1 MTTDQAATY
10 STVINAIGAFHDAR
24 RQQRQQTLQQLLPA
38 FAQLDPATRER
49 NRLESGN
56 LNVFRFFNPGETTH
70 SRLLAFFL
78 DPHAQHG
85 QGMLFLTEF
94 LLLLGIEDPTGNA
107 HQWRVTAE
115 TGRIDVLL
123 KRRHPHTVIVIE
135 NKSNYAVDQPNQLYR
150 YWHQEIYQQQLAQHR
165 PVVEIMQPPPHRY
178 RLLYLVPAAWKQAEA
193 QSLQKPL
200 EWGEWSDSLPAVVPM
215 RVEQHLF
222 SDFVVQWLNN
232 AVALLPASNH
242 RLREFTSQYIQFWQL
257 S

>member
-1 MTTDQAATY
+1 MTTDQAAPYAAVVT
-10 STVINAIGAFHDAR
+10 AIADLYHAQ
-24 RQQRQQTLQQLLPA
+24 RQQRQQALQQLVPA
-38 FAQLDPATRER
+38 FAHQDPANRER

-94 LLLLGIEDPTGNA
+94 LLLLGIEEPAGGA

-123 KRRHPHTVIVIE
+123 RRKHPHTVIILE

-150 YWHQEIYQQQLAQHR
+150 YWHQEIYRQQLAQHR
-165 PVVEIMQPPPHRY
+165 PAAEIAQPPSHRY
-178 RLLYLVPAAWKQAEA
+178 RLVYLAPAAWKQLEA
-193 QSLQKPL
+193 QSLQKP
-200 EWGEWSDSLPAVVPM
+200 EGSEWSAQLPAVVPM
-215 RVEQHLF
+215 KVEQHLF
-222 SDFVVQWLNN
+222 SDFVVQWLTN
-232 AVALLPASNH
+232 AVAQLPATNH
-242 RLREFTSQYIQFWQL
+242 RLREFTLQYLQFWQF